1 MGELA
6 AISAASARAALCTP
20 STSAATSFTSPIS
33 LARSALMSLPVYAS
47 SARCPALMMAGRRCR
62 LPRSA
67 TMATLASRTEKTASD
82 DASRMSQ
89 AAMRST
95 PPPMQ

>member
-1 MGELA
+1 M
-6 AISAASARAALCTP
+6 I
-20 STSAATSFTSPIS
+20 
-33 LARSALMSLPVYAS
+33 
-47 SARCPALMMAGRRCR
+47 AGSRCR

-67 TMATLASRTEKTASD
+67 TMAILASRTEKIASAE
-82 DASRMSQ
+82 ASRMSQ